1 VALDAMRGSEPFW
14 LHTFRV
20 IGDNSV
26 PLTLSRSSASQVATI
41 GFPTIAIDALVDDRR
56 GDVVPIVIQSEAT
69 KPLPLPVDIVEEWGL
84 QSFPAS
90 DPPANW

>member
-1 VALDAMRGSEPFW
+1 MRGSESFW
-14 LHTFRV
+14 LHTFRM
-20 IGDNSV
+20 IGDNNV
-26 PLTLSRSSASQVATI
+26 PLTLSRSSGSQVATV
-41 GFPTIAIDALVDDRR
+41 GFPTIAIGPLVDGRR

>member
-1 VALDAMRGSEPFW
+1 

-26 PLTLSRSSASQVATI
+26 TLTLSRSSSSQVATVT
-41 GFPTIAIDALVDDRR
+41 FPTIAIDALVDDRQ
-56 GDVVPIVIQSEAT
+56 GDLVPIVIQSEVT
-69 KPLPLPVDIVEEWGL
+69 KPLPLPVDIVEEWGR